1 MQVNIILI
9 SGTYP
14 LYLAL
19 YDYETCSFSVTYN
32 SEKAVFMSSD
42 FANKIIPH
50 LQAIYPFARLSHN
63 LMFEGA

>member
-9 SGTYP
+9 SGPNP

-19 YDYETCSFSVTYN
+19 YDHETRKFSVTYN
-32 SEKAVFMSSD
+32 SDKAVFMSSD

-50 LQAIYPFARLSHN
+50 LQAIYPFAQLSHAV
-63 LMFEGA
+63 LIEEC